1 MTALV
6 ERLEDAARSTLLSV
20 GGEKKAARSQMEQ
33 LSEPHSSDDAQTSA
47 PSASGGSDA

>member
-20 GGEKKAARSQMEQ
+20 GGNSSSRSQM
-33 LSEPHSSDDAQTSA
+33 SSARDQSLA
-47 PSASGGSDA
+47 PSDAEPSAEGGGGQ